1 LPEENEMRKGKHR
14 RHRDARMLKQIDG
27 EAAGRAL
34 GFTDEETATECIEC
48 GRVVHAEW
56 CRAEVEE

>member
-1 LPEENEMRKGKHR
+1 MRKGKHR
-14 RHRDARMLKQIDG
+14 RHRDARMLKQLEG

-34 GFTDEETATECIEC
+34 GFTDEDDRAECVEC
-48 GRVVHAEW
+48 GRLVHAVW